1 MKFALAIVV
10 LVVFALS
17 FVADYKWRQW
27 IKSRRANPDSG
38 QASRPG
44 PPINPPES

>member
-1 MKFALAIVV
+1 MKFALAILV

-27 IKSRRANPDSG
+27 MAKRRNDSD
-38 QASRPG
+38 R
-44 PPINPPES
+44 

>member
-1 MKFALAIVV
+1 MKFALAILA

-27 IKSRRANPDSG
+27 MAKRRSNRDQFEGSNP
-38 QASRPG
+38 Q
-44 PPINPPES
+44 PPHGHR